1 MELGS
6 ESYNILEPLAA
17 YIASPLPHSPL
28 PSRGGTKL
36 MLLLPIRAGA
46 DVSLA
51 LLLPPGLLDC
61 CRPPRK
67 GLTKDAAHD
76 GPSIHEV
83 TKEHRGQSSRFHQ
96 FYFFSFP
103 FLSS

>member
-51 LLLPPGLLDC
+51 LC
-61 CRPPRK
+61 
-67 GLTKDAAHD
+67 
-76 GPSIHEV
+76 
-83 TKEHRGQSSRFHQ
+83 
-96 FYFFSFP
+96 
-103 FLSS
+103 